1 MSEEES
7 GFNVVDKRKVKESEE
22 REERE
27 EGEEVAAD
35 GAPRSSDS
43 SDASHSSDSQEST
56 GPGKLP
62 HLSVMDRMLMCID
75 ILHQGAWV
83 ALGLVADP
91 ATGQVE
97 KDLESARAAI
107 DGVAFLVEKIEPSL
121 DENTRREVKR
131 VVSDLQINFVRQ
143 SQK

>member
-7 GFNVVDKRKVKESEE
+7 GFNVVDKRKVKDEAAQQEPAEE
-22 REERE
+22 NTEEAHAE
-27 EGEEVAAD
+27 LEEEVT
-35 GAPRSSDS
+35 GAGEGG
-43 SDASHSSDSQEST
+43 DA

-97 KDLESARAAI
+97 QDLDSARAAI
-107 DGVAFLVEKIEPSL
+107 DGVVFLVEKIEPSL
-121 DENTRREVKR
+121 DENTRREIRR